1 MSSTTDAM
9 GPHVRPCQPVSK
21 TGAAHWLSLAA
32 APTFAVMALLTGL
45 HDGSMPAML
54 CAADASPFTGM
65 VAMYLLMCAF
75 HLPPWLRQITRWR
88 EES

>member
-9 GPHVRPCQPVSK
+9 GPDVRPRRPVAK
-21 TGAAHWLSLAA
+21 PGAAHLLSLAA

-65 VAMYLLMCAF
+65 VAMYLLMFAF

>member
-1 MSSTTDAM
+1 MSSTTDATDSD
-9 GPHVRPCQPVSK
+9 VLPCQPVSK
-21 TGAAHWLSLAA
+21 TGAAHFLSLAA